1 MKQIQITQQQ
11 HTNQHQNN
19 ITHMLYQ
26 FNEYRFYF
34 DSNKLYLKKNN
45 KKTICD
51 INIKRN
57 LVQNEL
63 FI

>member
-34 DSNKLYLKKNN
+34 DSNKLYLKKKQQKNN
-45 KKTICD
+45 
-51 INIKRN
+51 
-57 LVQNEL
+57 L
-63 FI
+63 

>member
-1 MKQIQITQQQ
+1 MKQKQITQQQ

-34 DSNKLYLKKNN
+34 DSIKLYLKKTTT
-45 KKTICD
+45 KTICD

-57 LVQNEL
+57 LVQYEL

>member
-1 MKQIQITQQQ
+1 MKQKQITQQQ

>member
-1 MKQIQITQQQ
+1 MKQKQITQQQ

-34 DSNKLYLKKNN
+34 DSIKLYLKK
-45 KKTICD
+45 KQQRKQFVI
-51 INIKRN
+51 
-57 LVQNEL
+57 
-63 FI
+63 